1 MRIDDNDTNEIMEE
15 VHRTNNFDKNFD
27 ICLISEC
34 GYGENSNENEEESSR
49 EFSNKEGDE
58 L

>member
-1 MRIDDNDTNEIMEE
+1 MRTDDNDTNETIED
-15 VHRTNNFDKNFD
+15 VHRTNNFDKHFD

-34 GYGENSNENEEESSR
+34 GYDENSSKNEKESSG